1 MRSNQSNQFSKKL
14 FQWLRIVLFAVAL
27 VGGCVLGFILSLRPA
42 VSETEGRE
50 LTKFPDFTVE
60 AFLSGEY
67 TSQISLW
74 YADTFPFREALL
86 DISGDFKGLYG
97 AGKME
102 FQGYEGDVDTIGSD
116 TDFVWGEEPPESE
129 PAESDTFS
137 EQDTHVDEPDSDE
150 DTTEAETGPTS
161 EVIDGYYI
169 EGNTCYEL
177 YYYKADL
184 VDRYCRVVVKTA
196 LELDGVATVYD
207 MVVPLSYCYGLTPE
221 KVTELGASDGLAVID
236 RIYTAIDA
244 YCPQAGVQNPVVTLP
259 LRDVLGQH
267 YNEYLFYRT
276 DHHWTGKG
284 AYYASR
290 YFLDTVG
297 RPYPAL
303 EAYDT
308 FTYDTFLGS
317 LYRHTQN
324 LNLKNDPD
332 FVEAYLSPTIS
343 ELTIFRDDIY
353 QPRPLIDTQVTSS
366 NKYLAFSSGDHEY
379 YEAHNETI
387 TDGSAILIIKESYG
401 NAFIPMLVDSYEY
414 VYAVDYRFW
423 NGDLR
428 TFVEE
433 KGIDT
438 VLFLNNLMA
447 TGGDYTVRCLERL
460 VE

>member
-1 MRSNQSNQFSKKL
+1 MKLKKL
-14 FQWLRIVLFAVAL
+14 FQWIRILLFSAVL
-27 VGGCVLGFILSLRPA
+27 VGGCVLGFILSLRPS
-42 VSETEGRE
+42 VSESEGRE
-50 LTKFPDFTVE
+50 LTKFPAFSVE
-60 AFLSGEY
+60 SFLSGEY

-74 YADTFPFREALL
+74 YADTFPFRETLL
-86 DISGDFKGLYG
+86 DMSGDFKGLYG
-97 AGKME
+97 VGDME
-102 FQGYEGDVDTIGSD
+102 FEGYEGEVDTIGSD
-116 TDFVWGEEPPESE
+116 TDFVWDEEPPADEPPESE
-129 PAESDTFS
+129 APS
-137 EQDTHVDEPDSDE
+137 EQETRPE
-150 DTTEAETGPTS
+150 DTPPPEDTEEETGPYS
-161 EVIDGYYI
+161 EIIDGYYI
-169 EGNTCYEL
+169 EGDTCYEL
-177 YYYKADL
+177 YYYNANL
-184 VDRYCRVVVKTA
+184 VDRYCRVVVKAA

-207 MVVPLSYCYGLTPE
+207 MVVPTSYCYGLSPE
-221 KVTELGASDGLAVID
+221 KLTELGASDGVAVIE
-236 RIYTAIDA
+236 RIYAAINA
-244 YCPQAGVQNPVVTLP
+244 YCPQAGVETPVVTLP
-259 LRDVLGQH
+259 VHQVLEQH
-267 YNEYLFYRT
+267 SDEYIFYRT

-297 RPYPAL
+297 RSYPSL

-324 LNLKNDPD
+324 LNLKNHPD
-332 FVEAYLSPTIS
+332 YVEAYLSPTVS
-343 ELTIFRDDIY
+343 ELTIFRDGIY
-353 QPRPLIDTQVTSS
+353 QPRPLIDCEVSTT

-414 VYAVDYRFW
+414 VYAIDYRFW

-428 TFVEE
+428 AFAEE

-447 TGGDYTVRCLERL
+447 TGGDYTVGCLEKL
-460 VE
+460 VD